1 MESHA
6 HLNDWIAPVLEEF
19 EIGLVLVQGHPLG
32 DSSQLESINFIF
44 PKTQVYNT
52 LSLSLSSSMS
62 SWSPSISSN
71 WSKPRSSSSSEPLTG
86 EISRA
91 LQNYYILKVCVL
103 IAIIPHQFASRE
115 LGLALHEVFSEFAA

>member
-1 MESHA
+1 MKSHA
-6 HLNDWIAPVLEEF
+6 YLNDMIVPVLEEF

-32 DSSQLESINFIF
+32 DSSQLGNINSKF
-44 PKTQVYNT
+44 PKIQVCST

-71 WSKPRSSSSSEPLTG
+71 WSKPRSSSSSEPSTG
-86 EISRA
+86 EISRE
-91 LQNYYILKVCVL
+91 LQNYYISEVCVS

-115 LGLALHEVFSEFAA
+115 LCLTLHEVFPEFTA